1 MAGPTGVGKT
11 EIARR
16 LAKFVG
22 APFIKVE
29 ATKFTEVGF
38 HGRDVDQII
47 KDLVAVGISET
58 KKALREQKARE
69 KGSYAEGRLLDALIG
84 KTSPDVRDYFAEKLT
99 SGALDDHTVRIT
111 IKVED
116 KSDKEGQAQQ
126 VIIKALRPPQSIQK
140 VMTVKEALEYFQK
153 EDEDHVTTEDIVTQ
167 AIKNVEENGIVF
179 IDEIDKVCRKKGN
192 FASDGFSEGV
202 QRDLLP
208 LVEGCVI
215 NTKHGDVDTSK
226 ILFIASGAFYA
237 TKPSDLL
244 PELQGRLPVR
254 VNLEG
259 LDEKDMRQILTEPQY
274 NLLVQQQ
281 ELMKC
286 DGINLIFKDEA
297 IDEIATQAVTLN
309 RTVEN
314 IGARRLHTI
323 IERLTAEMN
332 FECKPG
338 EIVVDAA
345 TVKECVKPL
354 FEKTDLSRYII

>member
-1 MAGPTGVGKT
+1 
-11 EIARR
+11 
-16 LAKFVG
+16 
-22 APFIKVE
+22 
-29 ATKFTEVGF
+29 
-38 HGRDVDQII
+38 
-47 KDLVAVGISET
+47 
-58 KKALREQKARE
+58 
-69 KGSYAEGRLLDALIG
+69 
-84 KTSPDVRDYFAEKLT
+84 
-99 SGALDDHTVRIT
+99 
-111 IKVED
+111 
-116 KSDKEGQAQQ
+116 
-126 VIIKALRPPQSIQK
+126 
-140 VMTVKEALEYFQK
+140 MTVKEALEYFQK

-314 IGARRLHTI
+314 IGARFVHSLLFLGFKTTLSQSCLLYRRLHTI